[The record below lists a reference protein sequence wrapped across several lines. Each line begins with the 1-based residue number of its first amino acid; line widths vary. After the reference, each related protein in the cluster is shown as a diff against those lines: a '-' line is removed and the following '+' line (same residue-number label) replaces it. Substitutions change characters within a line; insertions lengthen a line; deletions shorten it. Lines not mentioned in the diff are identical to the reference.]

1 MRTSRCLDGDA
12 LSMPELPEVET
23 ARRGIAPALTG
34 RKVAAL
40 VVRERRLR
48 QPLSRRLDREL
59 PGQTIEAVERRA
71 KYLLLRTRAGTV
83 ILHLGMSGSLRL
95 VPASAVPD
103 RHDHFDIVL
112 EDGIALRYRDPRRF
126 GLAVWTTA
134 DPLRHALLN
143 GIGPEPFS
151 DAFSVVWLHARARG
165 RKTAIKPFLMDSATV
180 AGVGNIYANEALWI
194 AGVHPLRHAGRISAL
209 RCEWIVAAVRQVLG
223 DAIRQGGTTLR
234 DFHDEQGRK
243 GWFEPQLKVYGR
255 DGQPCPGCG
264 AAIRSIRQAQ
274 RATWYCPACQR

>member
-1 MRTSRCLDGDA
+1 
-12 LSMPELPEVET
+12 MPELPEVET

-48 QPLSRRLDREL
+48 LPLSRRLDRGL

-71 KYLLLRTRAGTV
+71 KYLLLRTHAGTV

-95 VPASAVPD
+95 VRTGATPD
-103 RHDHFDIVL
+103 RHEHFDIVL
-112 EDGIALRYRDPRRF
+112 TDGVVLRYRDPRRF
-126 GLAVWTTA
+126 GLAVWTTG
-134 DPLRHALLN
+134 DPLRHELLRN
-143 GIGPEPFS
+143 IGPEPFS
-151 DAFSVVWLHARARG
+151 EAFTGAWLHMRSRG
-165 RKTAIKPFLMDSATV
+165 RTTAIKPFLMDAATV

-194 AGVHPLRHAGRISAL
+194 AGVRPLRQAGRISAP
-209 RCEWIVAAVRQVLG
+209 RYDRVADAIRQVLA

-243 GWFEPQLKVYGR
+243 GWFEQQLKVYGR
-255 DGQPCPGCG
+255 DGLPCTGCG
-264 AAIRSIRQAQ
+264 ATIRSIRQAQ
-274 RATWYCPACQR
+274 RATWYCAACQR